1 MCCSLLDELGR
12 PYPGRRCSQMTK
24 RSIVGDAIN
33 FRGMVYGPVNE
44 LGLVALFAKVC
55 EEMGYIIEEVRAEF
69 PDCVA
74 RRHVK
79 RGWER
84 LTIEFEY
91 RSSNFERHGHDPAGC
106 DLIVCWEHDWESS
119 PVPVLALKE
128 FVALRKS
135 KATRR
140 FDRQEIVRP
149 LGTRQTMLTPGG
161 VKNGYINIKPLD
173 DFWPEECRGGNVE
186 RAVQHL
192 IVEFE
197 GVRRVATDIS
207 GGHKTLRRVRG
218 EVKRFVTLHGL
229 QAGDWIEIVRL
240 GKYEYRVRPATV

>member
-1 MCCSLLDELGR
+1 
-12 PYPGRRCSQMTK
+12 MTK

-55 EEMGYIIEEVRAEF
+55 EEMGYIIEEVRAEY

-74 RRHVK
+74 RRQVK

-84 LTIEFEY
+84 VSIEFEY
-91 RSSNFERHGHDPAGC
+91 RSSNFVRHGHDPESC
-106 DLIVCWEHDWESS
+106 DLIVCWEHDWEMS
-119 PVPVLALKE
+119 PVPVLSLKE
-128 FVALRKS
+128 YVAERKARGS
-135 KATRR
+135 RW
-140 FDRQEIVRP
+140 DRNPIADP
-149 LGTRQTMLTPGG
+149 LDVRQTKLTAGG

-173 DFWPEECRGGNVE
+173 DFWPKECRGGNVE
-186 RAVQHL
+186 RALQHL

-207 GGHKTLRRVRG
+207 GRHKTLRRVRG
-218 EVKRFVTLHGL
+218 VVKRFVAEHHL
-229 QAGDWIEIVRL
+229 QAGDLVDIIRL
-240 GKYEYRVRPATV
+240 DKYEYRIRPTHL